1 MTFIVGE
8 DLVKKMFYSK
18 YNLKKKIKIFFFYLK
33 KKNKMLVILVI
44 DESIVQFVVVVAVI
58 IAAVVDFRIS
68 ILRWCVQHAPRLRH
82 GREHL
87 QRVHHGEL
95 QTQRVLFLVY
105 FFQYL
110 HEFLILL
117 LLLFFPFFFYCYHYY
132 CRHHNHYLSVVEEE
146 GPAEEN
152 SEVYDITV
160 LTKGSSFLVRV
171 SSGSVVARDATFLY
185 LDKIFFCLAKG

>member
-1 MTFIVGE
+1 MIFIVGE

-18 YNLKKKIKIFFFYLK
+18 YNLKKKIKSFFFYL

-44 DESIVQFVVVVAVI
+44 DESIVQFAVVVAVI
-58 IAAVVDFRIS
+58 VTAVVDFRVS
-68 ILRWCVQHAPRLRH
+68 TLAACCTHYPRIETRS
-82 GREHL
+82 ENL
-87 QRVHHGEL
+87 QQAHHGEL

-110 HEFLILL
+110 HGLLFLL

-132 CRHHNHYLSVVEEE
+132 CRHHNHYLLVVEEE

-152 SEVYDITV
+152 SEAYDITV

-171 SSGSVVARDATFLY
+171 SYFSVVARDATFLY
-185 LDKIFFCLAKG
+185 LDKIFFCLAKR